1 MAFSRRSG
9 RARGGLDLQP
19 GCCTLDPVTTSR
31 DVIRLLQAAGWMLV
45 RVRGDHHHFKHPSN
59 PAIVTVP
66 HPKRDL
72 SIGVLKSIERT
83 TGLKLT

>member
-1 MAFSRRSG
+1 MKSSRE
-9 RARGGLDLQP
+9 
-19 GCCTLDPVTTSR
+19 
-31 DVIRLLQAAGWMLV
+31 VIRLLEAAGWRIA
-45 RVRGDHHHFKHPSN
+45 RVKGDHHHFKHDSN

-72 SIGVLKSIERT
+72 SLGVCKSIERI

>member
-1 MAFSRRSG
+1 VRS
-9 RARGGLDLQP
+9 
-19 GCCTLDPVTTSR
+19 SR
-31 DVIRLLQAAGWMLV
+31 DVIQLLRAAGWILV
-45 RVRGDHHHFKHPSN
+45 RIKGDHHHFKHDSN

-72 SIGVLKSIERT
+72 SLGVLKSIERI

>member
-1 MAFSRRSG
+1 VKSSRE
-9 RARGGLDLQP
+9 
-19 GCCTLDPVTTSR
+19 
-31 DVIRLLQAAGWMLV
+31 VIRLLESAGWTLV
-45 RVRGDHHHFKHPSN
+45 RIKGDHHHFKHGSN

-72 SIGVLKSIERT
+72 SIGVLKSIQRV